1 MDGVEYESD
10 CEKQQVNVNDS
21 EKQVN
26 SFGQKNIH

>member
-10 CEKQQVNVNDS
+10 CEKQQVNVKDS